1 MAATTV
7 SGPGG
12 GRKRD
17 RAQDIALFRYA
28 MIREAADRSLTP
40 RERGALVRALAAS
53 EHVGPFGTPVR
64 VSRPSLDRWIRVW
77 SAGGFEALIPSPRAA
92 VPHTEPEVLELAAAL
107 KREKP
112 KRTSAQVRRILSRN
126 GGRAVPSVRTLQRH
140 FVRLGLNVADSGPAK
155 VFGRF
160 EARYRNDRWIGDA
173 LHGPKIGGRKTYLFA
188 FIDDHSRALVGYRWF
203 HSEDTYCLETALRAG
218 IGARGVPKVLYLDNG
233 AAMVSKQLS
242 RALAIL
248 GIRLTHSRPGQPA
261 GRGKIERFFRTVR
274 DQFLVELSTGD
285 ALKQVTDLAALNE
298 LFTAWVE
305 TVYHHNVHSET
316 GDKPLA
322 RFLAAGP
329 VDILPPAKV
338 TEAFKWAH
346 ERKVT
351 KTATI
356 SLFGNI
362 YQVDEVLVGCT
373 IEVVFDPL
381 DMTEL
386 TVKYLD
392 KPVGKAV
399 GFQIR
404 SHVHPNLA
412 TKKTEPATE
421 PTPTGIN
428 YLKLVAENHQKSRH
442 RQIRYANFSPQPEP
456 EPGQGSVAGDTAVSS
471 NDPSGCEL
479 PGQLNF
485 TEMIDPNRESGQG
498 K

>member
-1 MAATTV
+1 MAAKV
-7 SGPGG
+7 IAGPGG
-12 GRKRD
+12 GRDKD
-17 RAQDIALFRYA
+17 RSQDIGLFRYA
-28 MIREAADRSLTP
+28 MICKAADQSLTP
-40 RERGALVRALAAS
+40 RERGALVRALAGS

-64 VSRPSLDRWIRVW
+64 VSRQSLDRWIRVW
-77 SAGGFEALIPSPRAA
+77 RAGGFEALIPAPRAA
-92 VPHTEPEVLELAAAL
+92 VPHTEPAVLELAAAL

-112 KRTSAQVRRILSRN
+112 KRTSAQVRRILTESGSRE
-126 GGRAVPSVRTLQRH
+126 APSVRTLQRH
-140 FVRLGLNVADSGPAK
+140 FARLGLNITDSGPAK

-160 EARYRNDRWIGDA
+160 EARSRNDRWIGDA

-188 FIDDHSRALVGYRWF
+188 FIDDHSRTLVGYRWF

-218 IGARGVPKVLYLDNG
+218 ISARGLPRVLYLDNG

-242 RALAIL
+242 RALAML

-274 DQFLVELSTGD
+274 DQFLVELSTPD
-285 ALKQVTDLAALNE
+285 ALAQVTDLQMLNE
-298 LFTAWVE
+298 LFAAWVE
-305 TVYHHNVHSET
+305 TVYHHSEHSET
-316 GDKPLA
+316 GDRPLA

-329 VDILPPAKV
+329 VHTPTPAKI
-338 TEAFKWAH
+338 TEAFLWAH

-392 KPVGKAV
+392 KTVGKAI

-428 YLKLVAENHQKSRH
+428 YLKLVAENHQKSRY
-442 RQIRYANFSPQPEP
+442 RQIRYANLSHQPDP
-456 EPGQGSVAGDTAVSS
+456 DPDPDPADVPVSS

-479 PGQLNF
+479 PGQLDL
-485 TEMIDPNRESGQG
+485 TEMIDPHAEGGQG